1 MFLVFLIFFS
11 GSMKICHLYI
21 LSVMSDEYSYF
32 CYHQGEKKKKKKNRS
47 FIMHVHA
54 YFVHFVF
61 HVQCNYNFCDLHCF
75 VGLVV
80 GR

>member
-32 CYHQGEKKKKKKNRS
+32 CYHEGGKQEEKQI
-47 FIMHVHA
+47 FHHA
-54 YFVHFVF
+54 CACLLCAFCLLCA
-61 HVQCNYNFCDLHCF
+61 VQL
-75 VGLVV
+75 
-80 GR
+80 